1 MENIEVVETTEVKE
15 NKFKAMT
22 KMIGAGVKKHGKKV
36 AGLAALAG
44 VGILGYILGSKN
56 SSSDEYV
63 DDEIDSDEESV
74 EIDDE
79 EI

>member
-1 MENIEVVETTEVKE
+1 MENTKVIEATEVKE

-22 KMIGAGVKKHGKKV
+22 KKIGAGVKKHGKKV

-63 DDEIDSDEESV
+63 DDEIDPDEESV
-74 EIDDE
+74 EIDE

>member
-1 MENIEVVETTEVKE
+1 MENIEVKE
-15 NKFKAMT
+15 NKFKAMAKKVGT
-22 KMIGAGVKKHGKKV
+22 GVKKHGKKV

-63 DDEIDSDEESV
+63 DEESVDEESV
-74 EIDDE
+74 EIDE